1 MALLEVGRIGGA
13 HGLRGEVAVVL
24 VSNRLERLA
33 PGSRLHT
40 DAGPLRVE
48 AARPHGNRHLVRF
61 EGVGDR
67 NRAERL
73 RGLILRAE
81 PIADA
86 DELWVHDLIGTRVVD
101 QHGEDRGEVAAVVA
115 NPAGDLLELAD
126 GTLVP
131 LRFAVRCMPGRP
143 IEVDAPEGLFELA
156 GDRSPRETR

>member
-13 HGLRGEVAVVL
+13 HGLRGEVAVML

-33 PGSRLHT
+33 PGSELHT
-40 DAGPLRVE
+40 DAGLLRVE
-48 AARPHGNRHLVRF
+48 AARPQRNRHLVRF
-61 EGVGDR
+61 EGVADR
-67 NRAERL
+67 DHAERL
-73 RGLILRAE
+73 CGLILRAE

-86 DELWVHDLIGTRVVD
+86 DELWVHDLIGARVVD
-101 QHGEDRGEVAAVVA
+101 QRGEDRGEVAAVVA

-131 LRFAVRCMPGRP
+131 LRFAVGGVPRRL

-156 GDRSPRETR
+156 HGRSPRENR